1 VSELV
6 FNHHSLPY
14 ESAELVNNAVKEF
27 LKICL
32 KARRLGFPVI
42 LMDENQ
48 DINWFRIELAPGY
61 FWQDWYKETGNRGDL
76 IEQVRAFRSI
86 ATRKPLFPADII
98 GSDLALFDVREQ
110 GTGQCLSAL
119 RAAAWYDYPLVSF
132 PTRNP
137 WNQSP
142 VSIIIETLSD
152 NIQRQPGNLLNF
164 YSISFLDSIE
174 QQLLQ
179 QRNTSIQN
187 SRTLWDQRLL
197 NYPDLE
203 FCGKSPGQLQNWSSL
218 PSILNQAI
226 QAFDVL
232 QIFSEQW
239 KNGIHDHYSH
249 AALRGLGLTQEVS
262 GESSSISN
270 NPSKR
275 KERTFYLSDGHRQY
289 FENHIKLSHGF
300 RIHFYPDSHA
310 RKIYIGYIGP
320 HLSL

>member
-1 VSELV
+1 MSELV

-14 ESAELVNNAVKEF
+14 KSSEPVNDAVKEF

-32 KARRLGFPVI
+32 KARRLGYPII
-42 LMDENQ
+42 LMDDNQ

-61 FWQDWYKETGNRGDL
+61 FWQDWYNENGNRGEL
-76 IEQVRAFRSI
+76 KEQIRAFRSI
-86 ATRKPLFPADII
+86 VTRKPLFSPDLI

-110 GTGQCLSAL
+110 ISGICLPAL
-119 RAAAWYDYPLVSF
+119 RAAAWYNYPLASF

-142 VSIIIETLSD
+142 VSITIETLSD
-152 NIQRQPGNLLNF
+152 EIQRQPGTLLNF

-174 QQLLQ
+174 RQLLQ
-179 QRNTSIQN
+179 QRNILIQN
-187 SRTLWDQRLL
+187 GRALWEQRLI

-203 FCGKSPGQLQNWSSL
+203 FCGKSPSQLQNWSSL

-239 KNGIHDHYSH
+239 ENGIRDNYSH
-249 AALRGLGLTQEVS
+249 AALRELGLTQEIS
-262 GESSSISN
+262 GESSSVSN
-270 NPSKR
+270 SAKKR
-275 KERTFYLSDGHRQY
+275 NERIFYLSDGHRQY

-300 RIHFYPDSHA
+300 RIHFYPDSDA
-310 RKIYIGYIGP
+310 RKVHIGYIGP